1 MSKMLEQAIIDA
13 EALKE
18 AALKNAESTI
28 LEKYSLEVKEAVDN
42 LLEQPEDE
50 MAADLGEAPAAG
62 PSEGD
67 KEFMEDM
74 PRADI
79 EELEEDCPCPENETY
94 TVTFDELKAQA
105 DAAIAEDQEDHLDVA
120 DDLMQEQKDTVNE
133 EDEELEEELDITED
147 NLDEIADLL
156 EDLVIDL
163 RPVPS
168 GVPGGGTNN
177 AAQEEIA
184 DAALADE
191 LTKEE
196 ELDEDD
202 EKKDLE
208 ETIQALNDKVKKLEA
223 KNSKF
228 GEIVTQLKEHLDE
241 VNLSNAKLLYTNR
254 VLGSPS
260 LNERQKIKIVEALS
274 KTSTVEEAKIIYDT
288 LQSTVGTG
296 SKPGPKSLSE
306 AVTRS
311 SSATLSRRHDETKIS
326 NPVSSRWKTLAGI
339 KDKN

>member
-13 EALKE
+13 EALKD
-18 AALKNAESTI
+18 AALKNAESII

-42 LLEQPEDE
+42 LLEEQPEE
-50 MAADLGEAPAAG
+50 ELATEEAET
-62 PSEGD
+62 SEGD

-74 PRADI
+74 TRADI
-79 EELEEDCPCPENETY
+79 EDLDEDCPCPDDTY
-94 TVTFDELKAQA
+94 TVSFDELKAQA
-105 DAAIAEDQEDHLDVA
+105 DAAIAEDQEDHLDAA
-120 DDLMQEQKDTVNE
+120 DDVMEEEQETVE
-133 EDEELEEELDITED
+133 EDEELEEELDITEE

-156 EDLVIDL
+156 EDLVVDL

-177 AAQEEIA
+177 AAEQELA
-184 DAALADE
+184 DAAKAEE
-191 LTKEE
+191 LTAEE
-196 ELDEDD
+196 ELDEDE
-202 EKKDLE
+202 EKTELE
-208 ETIQALNDKVKKLEA
+208 ETIKALNTKIEELEGQ
-223 KNSKF
+223 NSKF
-228 GEIVTQLKEHLDE
+228 EEVVSQLKEHLDE

-260 LNERQKIKIVEALS
+260 LNERQKTKIVEALS

-296 SKPGPKSLSE
+296 SKPGPKSLRE

-311 SSATLSRRHDETKIS
+311 SSATLSRRNDKTNIS
-326 NPVSSRWKTLAGI
+326 NPVSYRWKTLAGI
-339 KDKN
+339 KDNN